1 MGRVNYKED
10 TIRAWQ
16 RECVDRAILTLREV
30 ERQLPKQL
38 DAQKAKFLFE
48 LSYQLA
54 VPIFWNSLTTK
65 HSAYENEREYRLIL
79 LGALQELGPYIQ
91 TRLKGDHIVPY
102 VAVNLDVHKAGNLT
116 GVRVG
121 PTASAGAELGVE
133 VLLRTNDISPDG
145 RLSRSSIPYRAT

>member
-1 MGRVNYKED
+1 MAMGRVNYKED

-79 LGALQELGPYIQ
+79 LGALQELGPTY
-91 TRLKGDHIVPY
+91 K
-102 VAVNLDVHKAGNLT
+102 
-116 GVRVG
+116 
-121 PTASAGAELGVE
+121 
-133 VLLRTNDISPDG
+133 
-145 RLSRSSIPYRAT
+145 RA